1 MKNNGEVQ
9 MYFIED
15 SHPPSISPEQF
26 ELIQEMMKD
35 GTGGKQ
41 GIFTGKVRCGD
52 CGNTYGPKVWHSNDK
67 YRKVIWQCNS
77 KFKRTNQAF

>member
-1 MKNNGEVQ
+1 

-15 SHPPSISPEQF
+15 SHPPIISPEQF
-26 ELIQEMMKD
+26 ELVQEIMRD

-52 CGNTYGPKVWHSNDK
+52 CGNNYGPKVWHSNDK
-67 YRKVIWQCNS
+67 YRKVCHPALYL
-77 KFKRTNQAF
+77 NQKPQFI